1 MKEKEISL
9 FQLPR
14 GVKVL
19 SPRAAH
25 RREWVREVLLNTF
38 RAWGFQRVI
47 TPTFEY
53 LDILLK
59 GLEEGLEDRLYKLVE
74 RETGRLVALRPD
86 FTPQVARIAAT
97 VMRDYPRPLRL
108 CYSGGVFRHM
118 PREEEREIYQVGVEL
133 IGLDLPEADAEM
145 IAMAARALENLG
157 LTGYRISVGHMG
169 LIRELLKAVPSQAV
183 SGIMEALVRK
193 DRMEMA
199 RIARGLTS
207 PWQEVVRAFPTLYG
221 GEEVLEKARELLG
234 DHGNFPRHLDYLKTL
249 YSMVEVYGLA
259 HHVVLDLSEIRGFQY
274 HTGMVFEIFVEGLG
288 KKVGG
293 GGRYDFLLAR
303 FGKDEPATG
312 FGINVDAVLKA
323 LEQGVV
329 ALPTDPIHYLLVDF
343 SRDKREALTLA
354 RRLRELGWRVARDI
368 IRRDLKGSLEYAR
381 KMGIEALI
389 VMDDELKRE
398 GKVRLIR
405 FTKEKEEDL
414 SMESLLFPK
423 GGDHD

>member
-1 MKEKEISL
+1 M
-9 FQLPR
+9 
-14 GVKVL
+14 L

-25 RREWVREVLLNTF
+25 HREWVRDALLNTF

-59 GLEEGLEDRLYKLVE
+59 GLEEGLEDRVYKLVE

-108 CYSGGVFRHM
+108 CYSGEVFRHM
-118 PREEEREIYQVGVEL
+118 PGEVEREIYQVGVEL

-157 LTGYRISVGHMG
+157 LTGCRISVGHMG
-169 LIRELLKAVPSQAV
+169 LIRELLKVVPAQAM
-183 SGIMEALVRK
+183 SRIKEALVRK
-193 DRMEMA
+193 NRMEMA
-199 RIARGLTS
+199 KIARGLAS
-207 PWQEVVRAFPTLYG
+207 PWREILQAFPTLYG
-221 GEEVLEKARELLG
+221 GKEVLEKAKGLLG
-234 DHGNFPRHLDYLKTL
+234 DYGAFSRHLNYLETL

-293 GGRYDFLLAR
+293 GGRYDSLLAR
-303 FGKDEPATG
+303 FGRDEPATG

-323 LEQGVV
+323 LEQSEVV
-329 ALPTDPIHYLLVDF
+329 LPTDPIHYLLVDF
-343 SRDKREALTLA
+343 SQDKREALRLA
-354 RRLRELGWRVARDI
+354 RRLREMGWRVARDI
-368 IRRDLKGSLEYAR
+368 IKRDLKGSLEYAR

-389 VMDDELKRE
+389 VMDDGLKSE
-398 GKVRLIR
+398 GKVRLI
-405 FTKEKEEDL
+405 KVANGEEEYL
-414 SMESLLFPK
+414 SMESLLLSK
-423 GGDHD
+423 GGGHG